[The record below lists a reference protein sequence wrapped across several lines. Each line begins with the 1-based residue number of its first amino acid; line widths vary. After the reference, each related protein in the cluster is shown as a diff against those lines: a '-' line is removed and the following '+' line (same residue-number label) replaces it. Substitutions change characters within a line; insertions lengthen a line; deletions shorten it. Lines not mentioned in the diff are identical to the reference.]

1 MSGEIFIDK
10 IIKKK
15 LNEILDKNDNIIV
28 EGRSAFLVLDRRDVI
43 KIFINA
49 SFEGRARHVAER
61 RGISIE
67 NAKEDVERSDEDRRS
82 LLRRF
87 LKKNEVDASLFDFTI
102 STESK
107 NYSRIAEIL
116 AETIRMFSQ
125 E

>member
-49 SFEGRARHVAER
+49 SFEERVRHVAER